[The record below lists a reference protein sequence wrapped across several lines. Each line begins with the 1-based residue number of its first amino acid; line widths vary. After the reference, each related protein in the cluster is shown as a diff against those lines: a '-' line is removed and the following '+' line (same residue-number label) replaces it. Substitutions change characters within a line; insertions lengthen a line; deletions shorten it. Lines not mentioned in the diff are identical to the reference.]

1 MIFRL
6 VHAINRVNE
15 KVGHYISYIFIPLT
29 AICLIEVTM
38 RYVFNRPTVWA
49 WDVEKQLFG
58 ILTVM
63 GAGYTLLYKSHVS
76 IDIFVQRFSP
86 RTRAKLKLITTS
98 LTLLTLLIVIH
109 ETSKAA
115 IDSVNIN
122 ELSSSY
128 WIHPLYPVKIG
139 IALGVILL
147 FIQSISQFLSV
158 WMDNF
163 KPERTD

>member
-1 MIFRL
+1 MILRL

-15 KVGHYISYIFIPLT
+15 KVGQHISYIFIPLT

-38 RYVFNRPTVWA
+38 RYVFNRPTIWA

-58 ILTVM
+58 FLTVM

-76 IDIFVQRFSP
+76 IDIFVQRFSS
-86 RTRAKLKLITTS
+86 RTRTKLKLITTS

-115 IDSVNIN
+115 IDSVQIN

-139 IALGVILL
+139 IALGVVLL
-147 FIQSISQFLSV
+147 FLQSISQFLSV